1 MAITTYEPTMTMQAA
16 RDRYFAVNHFGTDGG
31 YGDAWVDFELGSIP
45 FPFPNTKSRIRAVKV
60 HDLHH
65 IVTGYDTNTTGEF
78 EISAWEI
85 GAGCKDFFAAWQL
98 NLAGMA
104 GGLFSAPVR
113 TFRAF
118 VRGRH
123 SESLYG
129 KNLDELLHLTV
140 ADVHRMTSVDAER
153 PAASAADVTLHA
165 LGTVA
170 GIVIGTLFLAVAIP
184 LLPLGLVMSY
194 LRKRSLRAEASRVDP
209 QAV

>member
-140 ADVHRMTSVDAER
+140 ADVRRMTSVDAER
-153 PAASAADVTLHA
+153 PAASVRVRSTMVWFAAPPSPVAWAA
-165 LGTVA
+165 LSRRFMKT
-170 GIVIGTLFLAVAIP
+170 
-184 LLPLGLVMSY
+184 
-194 LRKRSLRAEASRVDP
+194 RAS
-209 QAV
+209 